1 MFYFV
6 NMIYGKVHTPRVEQK
21 RQRKIDRILDCAMV
35 LLAESGLEGVT
46 IQSIAEAMELT
57 VGALYRYFPS
67 KVSILAAMTQRTVLE
82 LAEALK
88 VNDDPAADVKVRLLS
103 IAEAHIAFSRSHP
116 AHFLLISQMMTS
128 PKIILPPEERAS
140 AMMPAFDLIAF
151 VERVIV
157 DGQRQGALQMRD
169 PRALALMFWSAV
181 QGALQLDKFARLDP
195 TEMHRENVAS
205 QVAQDLLSAWS
216 QHVD

>member
-1 MFYFV
+1 
-6 NMIYGKVHTPRVEQK
+6 MIYEKTHTPRVTQK
-21 RQRKIDRILDCAMV
+21 RQQKINRILDCAMV

-46 IQSIAEAMELT
+46 IHAIAEAMDLT

-67 KVSILAAMTQRTVLE
+67 KVSILSEMTQRTVLE
-82 LAEALK
+82 LSATLQTR
-88 VNDDPAADVKVRLLS
+88 DVPTASATLRLMN

-128 PKIILPPEERAS
+128 PKVILPPEERTS
-140 AMMPAFDLIAF
+140 AMAPAFELIAF
-151 VERVIV
+151 VEGVIRA
-157 DGQRQGALQMRD
+157 GQETGELQPRD
-169 PRALALMFWSAV
+169 PRALALMFWSSI

-195 TEMHRENVAS
+195 NEMHRENIAM
-205 QVAQDLLSAWS
+205 QIAEDLLTTWS